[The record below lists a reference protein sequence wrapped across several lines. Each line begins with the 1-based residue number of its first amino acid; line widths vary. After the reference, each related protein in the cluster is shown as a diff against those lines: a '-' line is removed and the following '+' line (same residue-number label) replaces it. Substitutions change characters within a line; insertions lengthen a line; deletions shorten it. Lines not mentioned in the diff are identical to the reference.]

1 MLRSYLK
8 ICWEHP
14 KRLLALATVMTV
26 LLAVFTYGKLDF
38 NADRTALFKASAGEK
53 ARQAEFERRFGGWHD
68 LVLVVDGGTSDE
80 REGTVRELASFLG
93 ASSLVTDVRA
103 KVELPGVEHLGLY
116 FLSLE
121 ELRRIDDSL
130 AKNQEIL
137 KRMSRD
143 GWYGFLEYLQERD
156 LSSDAAGKNREKFAE
171 VWKQA
176 VDGRGVAELDDLF
189 PRMDLP
195 QRSFY
200 IDGRNRHLIFFRSE
214 DPLRIKEEIAGKA
227 DQIPFSGRIVLTGQP
242 LLQAEERQETIRDA
256 VVSTIVAI
264 VVVQLILILGFRETA
279 RPRLAFLSL
288 VFGLLWSVAWA
299 AATVGALNI
308 ITINFIAITV
318 GLGVDFSIH
327 ILARYAEESEASDGS
342 VEAME
347 RTLRTTGV
355 ENLVGAIATSLAFW
369 ALTLTEFLAVQ
380 QLGLI
385 TGVAV
390 PLCFLSVVTLL
401 PPLLFW
407 REQRLSQNSAAPF
420 EFEMGPGLLKLEKRV
435 RRRPGFWLLL
445 ATLAIF
451 VMGIFGGRV
460 RFDYNLLNMQSG
472 TSEAVRYEKEGG
484 FNSLAAF
491 VVADSP
497 AQARELQKRLR
508 ALPAVSEVQT
518 VAELVP
524 EHVVAKRPLVE
535 SIVRRVKELPRPAFD
550 PSAKPDWERM
560 ERLANSLSGNGN
572 PEPWVLHL
580 KNSGPGPVEDVW
592 RQMQSHL
599 KSQLDHML
607 ERLAHQDTHFDIEAW
622 KKHSPDLKRLSN
634 LDGKTLLRVRAK
646 HSLWERPVLV
656 EFLDQ
661 VEMVTDK
668 GIGPPFLIR
677 NYLEQLRKSYFD
689 AVRYAILAIVV
700 LLFLHFRALVPTLIA
715 LVPKVVGA
723 VGMFF
728 AMAVFSIDLNPANCM
743 ALPLTLGIGLVF
755 GIHAVHRLLE
765 SEEVLLVQGG
775 TGKAIALSAWTTIA
789 SFGTLMVA
797 SHPGIFSLGFVMA
810 TGVGANML
818 ATYLLVPPLIE
829 LSRNQLSR
837 KK

>member
-14 KRLLALATVMTV
+14 KRLLALATVITV
-26 LLAVFTYGKLDF
+26 LLAVFTYGRLDF

-53 ARQAEFERRFGGWHD
+53 ERQAEFERRFGGWHD
-68 LVLVVDGGTSDE
+68 LVLVIDGGTSQE
-80 REGTVRELASFLG
+80 REGTIRELASFLE
-93 ASSLVTDVRA
+93 ASPLVTDVRA

-116 FLSLE
+116 FLTLDELE
-121 ELRRIDDSL
+121 RIDDSL
-130 AKNQEIL
+130 SKNQEIL

-156 LSSDAAGKNREKFAE
+156 LSSDTAGKNREKFAE

-176 VDGRGVAELDDLF
+176 VDGRGTAELDDLF
-189 PRMDLP
+189 PRVDLP

-214 DPLRIKEEIAGKA
+214 DPLRVKDEIAGKA
-227 DQIPFSGRIVLTGQP
+227 DNTAFSGRIVLTGQP

-256 VVSTIVAI
+256 VISTIVAI
-264 VVVQLILILGFRETA
+264 VVVQLILIGGFRETA

-327 ILARYAEESEASDGS
+327 ILARYAEESEASAGS
-342 VEAME
+342 IEAME

-407 REQRLSQNSAAPF
+407 REQRLDQKSAAPF
-420 EFEMGPGLLKLEKRV
+420 KFEMGPGLLKLEKRL
-435 RRRPGFWLLL
+435 RQRPGFWLSL
-445 ATLAIF
+445 ATVAIL
-451 VMGIFGGRV
+451 VMASFGSRV

-497 AQARELQKRLR
+497 SQARELQKRLR
-508 ALPAVSEVQT
+508 ALPAVSEVQS

-524 EHVVAKRPLVE
+524 EDVAAKRPLVE
-535 SIVRRVKELPRPAFD
+535 SIVGRVKQLPRPAFD
-550 PSAKPDWERM
+550 PSARPDWERM
-560 ERLANSLSGNGN
+560 ERLANSLSGNGD

-599 KSQLDHML
+599 KKQLEHML
-607 ERLAHQDTHFDIEAW
+607 DRLAHQDTHFDIEGW
-622 KKHSPDLKRLSN
+622 KEHSPDLKRLSN

-646 HSLWERPVLV
+646 GSLWERPVLV
-656 EFLDQ
+656 EFLNQ

-689 AVRYAILAIVV
+689 AVRYAVLAIVV

-715 LVPKVVGA
+715 LVPKIVGA

-728 AMAVFSIDLNPANCM
+728 AMACFSIELNPANCM

-765 SEEVLLVQGG
+765 SEDVLLVEGG

-818 ATYLLVPPLIE
+818 ATYLMVPPLIE
-829 LSRNQLSR
+829 LFRNRLPRQ
-837 KK
+837 K